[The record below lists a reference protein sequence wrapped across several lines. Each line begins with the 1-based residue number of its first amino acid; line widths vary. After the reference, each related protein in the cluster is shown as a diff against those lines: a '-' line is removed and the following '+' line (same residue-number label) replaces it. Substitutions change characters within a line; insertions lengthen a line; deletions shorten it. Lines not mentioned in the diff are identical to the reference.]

1 LGKIRVFILPILRID
16 LLKSPIAVTT
26 IHPGFIRSEI
36 NEKVKSTPFMIDTET
51 GCGAILKAIE
61 KEGDSYYVPAW
72 PWNIMAFVTRHAPLS
87 FMAKMS

>member
-1 LGKIRVFILPILRID
+1 
-16 LLKSPIAVTT
+16 
-26 IHPGFIRSEI
+26 
-36 NEKVKSTPFMIDTET
+36 MIDTET